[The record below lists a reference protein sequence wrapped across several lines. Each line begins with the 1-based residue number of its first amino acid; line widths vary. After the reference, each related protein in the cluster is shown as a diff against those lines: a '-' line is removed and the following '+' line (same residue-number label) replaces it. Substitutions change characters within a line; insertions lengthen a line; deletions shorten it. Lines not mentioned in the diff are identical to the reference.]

1 MRLGPFNL
9 QKKVDTYAITL
20 DERVPIKKAMGYN
33 CQPNIIEPCK
43 PYQYQGQYDE
53 FGKKCGF
60 GRWTYNGNNIYEGMW
75 KDDVQ
80 SGYGRFIYQN
90 GGYYEGEYKNGHR
103 SG

>member
-1 MRLGPFNL
+1 
-9 QKKVDTYAITL
+9 
-20 DERVPIKKAMGYN
+20 MGYN
-33 CQPNIIEPCK
+33 GNPNMIEPCK

-90 GGYYEGEYKNGHR
+90 GGYYQGEYKNGHR
-103 SG
+103 HGNGVYVDKDGIKHTTGFSSGN